1 MYSILIADDE
11 RWVRSSLKKIIER
24 IELPFKLSYEASHG
38 LEVIDF
44 LKQNHAD
51 VIITDICMPI
61 MDGLQLAQ
69 TIHEQQFNT
78 DIIIVSGHDEF
89 QYAQQAVKLGVR
101 DYLLKP
107 VLIED
112 VSAIL
117 TKIKEERIFKKLQ
130 EKKEQQQEN
139 CQMIP
144 YEERSTIEK
153 VITFIHEKMPGEVTL
168 QETASAVHL
177 NSSYLSSLF
186 KEQMKMKF
194 MDYVMKV
201 RMEEAQK
208 LLIKTSLRVS
218 EIADRLEY
226 NDIAYFSNTF
236 KRICGTTP
244 SEYRRLHKR
253 IT

>member
-1 MYSILIADDE
+1 MFSILIADDE

-24 IELPFKLSYEASHG
+24 IELPFKVSYEASHG

-61 MDGLQLAQ
+61 MDGLQLAK

-107 VLIED
+107 VMVED
-112 VSAIL
+112 VSTIL
-117 TKIKEERIFKKLQ
+117 TKIKEERILRKQQEEEEQLQ
-130 EKKEQQQEN
+130 ENSQ
-139 CQMIP
+139 IP

-153 VITFIHEKMPGEVTL
+153 VIEYIHEKMPGEVTL

-186 KEQMKMKF
+186 KEQTNIKF
-194 MDYVMKV
+194 MDYVMKA

-226 NDIAYFSNTF
+226 NDTAYFSNTF
-236 KRICGTTP
+236 KRLCGTTP
-244 SEYRRLHKR
+244 SEYRRLNK
-253 IT
+253 